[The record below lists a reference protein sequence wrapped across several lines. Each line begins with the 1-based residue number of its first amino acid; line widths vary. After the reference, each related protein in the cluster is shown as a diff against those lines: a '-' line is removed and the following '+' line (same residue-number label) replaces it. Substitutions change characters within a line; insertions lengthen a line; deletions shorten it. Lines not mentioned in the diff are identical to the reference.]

1 MRTITAGQ
9 LRARLGEALDR
20 ASAGERIVIERD
32 HQLIAA
38 IVPLEDVQQLEGKS
52 EEAIQRRLAA
62 MASIEERAERMKR
75 LRPRDPDD
83 PWDAATT
90 VRWDRDHG
98 HRDGG

>member
-32 HQLIAA
+32 HHLIAA

-52 EEAIQRRLAA
+52 EEAMLRRLAA
-62 MASIEERAERMKR
+62 MADIEERAERMKR
-75 LRPRDPDD
+75 LDPPDPED
-83 PWDAATT
+83 PWDSASM

-98 HRDGG
+98 HRDG